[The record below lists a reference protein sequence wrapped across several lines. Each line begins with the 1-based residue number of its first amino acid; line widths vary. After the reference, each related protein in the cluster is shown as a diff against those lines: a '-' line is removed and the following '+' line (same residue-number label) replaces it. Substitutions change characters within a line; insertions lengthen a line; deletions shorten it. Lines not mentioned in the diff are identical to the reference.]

1 MPQTEKQAINVEEE
15 SLRLKERSKMSSASG
30 EGFYGGGIFNES
42 AFLKHLAET
51 LEQNQQMLVK
61 MYKTSEKVRKYLLW
75 IHVSNIL
82 KTLLIVIPLALS
94 IIYLP
99 QLLKDLFPTLD
110 ESVGEKE
117 TGGLM
122 QKLNPKEVI
131 KSYEDVFGQ

>member
-15 SLRLKERSKMSSASG
+15 SLRLKEMPKMSSASG

-82 KTLLIVIPLALS
+82 KTLL
-94 IIYLP
+94 
-99 QLLKDLFPTLD
+99 
-110 ESVGEKE
+110 
-117 TGGLM
+117 
-122 QKLNPKEVI
+122 
-131 KSYEDVFGQ
+131 